1 MQREGKRSMK
11 FRGLVR
17 LAIAGVAVLLMPSPD
32 ARAQSRT
39 IHFVIGTAPGGAIDP
54 YARLVADPMA
64 KALGQTIIVEYKPGA
79 NGNSSAQFI
88 ADQPADGQYV
98 WIGTQAFTEI
108 NPSAFKNQRWSIDDF
123 VPFIRGVEAPL
134 VFAVHP
140 DVPAKTFAEFLV
152 WAKANRGKLSYSSY
166 QPGTPSH
173 FLGYQLNEKFDLDLT
188 HVPYRGS
195 GLQTTAMVAGHSQF
209 GFAQVNTTV
218 PQHQAGKLRI
228 LAVTGPSRH
237 KLVPDVPTFAELG
250 YPEFTAR
257 VWFGLLLKKGTPAD
271 TIKRYTEAAKVA
283 HADPEVRSKLEAQ
296 GFDVVAETGP
306 QLLPNIKEQ
315 IARWGKLVERSGFSA
330 EDRGSTR

>member
-1 MQREGKRSMK
+1 LTRLALLGATLAVASSGALAQSNT
-11 FRGLVR
+11 VR
-17 LAIAGVAVLLMPSPD
+17 LI
-32 ARAQSRT
+32 
-39 IHFVIGTAPGGAIDP
+39 IGTAPGGAIDP
-54 YARLVADPMA
+54 YARLVADPMG
-64 KALGQTIIVEYKPGA
+64 KALSQTIIVEYKPGA
-79 NGNSSAQFI
+79 NGNNSAQFI

-108 NPSAFKNQRWSIDDF
+108 NPNAFKNQRWSIDDF
-123 VPFIRGVEAPL
+123 TPFIRGVEAPL

-140 DVPAKTFAEFLV
+140 DVPAKTFAEFLT

-195 GLQTTAMVAGHSQF
+195 GLQTTAIVAGHSQF

-228 LAVTGPSRH
+228 LAITGPSRH

-257 VWFGLLLKKGTPAD
+257 VWFGLLVKKGTSAD
-271 TIKRYTEAAKVA
+271 IIKRYTEAAKVA

-306 QLLPNIKEQ
+306 QLLSNIKEQ

>member
-1 MQREGKRSMK
+1 MNLRHV
-11 FRGLVR
+11 VR
-17 LAIAGVAVLLMPSPD
+17 LAFIAAAVAHTPLAAS
-32 ARAQSRT
+32 AQSNT
-39 IHFVIGTAPGGAIDP
+39 IKFVIGTAPGGAIDP

-64 KALGQTIIVEYKPGA
+64 KALGQTIVVEYKAGA
-79 NGNSSAQFI
+79 NGNGSAQFI

-123 VPFIRGVEAPL
+123 EPFIRGVEAPL

-140 DVPAKTFAEFLV
+140 DVPAKTFAEFLA
-152 WAKANRGKLSYSSY
+152 WAKLNRGKLSYSSY

-173 FLGYQLNEKFDLDLT
+173 FLGYQLNENFDLDLT

-195 GLQTTAMVAGHSQF
+195 GLQTTALVAGHSQF

-228 LAVTGPSRH
+228 LAVTGPNRN
-237 KLVPDVPTFAELG
+237 KLIPDVPTFAELG
-250 YPEFTAR
+250 YPEFTAK
-257 VWFGLLLKKGTPAD
+257 VWFGLLVKKGTPKD
-271 TIKRYTEAAKVA
+271 IIKRYTEAAKLA
-283 HADPEVRSKLEAQ
+283 HADAEVRSKLEAQ

-315 IARWGKLVERSGFSA
+315 IVRWGKLVKASGFSA
-330 EDRGSTR
+330 EDRGSTK

>member
-1 MQREGKRSMK
+1 ME
-11 FRGLVR
+11 FRHLACV
-17 LAIAGVAVLLMPSPD
+17 AIAGAALWLIPSPG
-32 ARAQSRT
+32 AHAQSGP

-123 VPFIRGVEAPL
+123 IPFIRGVEAPL

-140 DVPAKTFAEFLV
+140 DVPVKTFAEFLA

-166 QPGTPSH
+166 QPGAPAH
-173 FLGYQLNEKFDLDLT
+173 FLGYQLNERFDLDLT

-209 GFAQVNTTV
+209 GFAQLNTSA

-228 LAVTGPSRH
+228 LAVTGPTRH
-237 KLVPDVPTFAELG
+237 KLLPDVPTFAELG
-250 YPEFTAR
+250 FPEFTAR
-257 VWFGLLLKKGTPAD
+257 VWFGLLVKKGTPAD
-271 TIKRYTEAAKVA
+271 IVQRYTEAAKVA

-315 IARWGKLVERSGFSA
+315 IVRWGKLVERSGFSA

>member
-1 MQREGKRSMK
+1 MGRRSMD
-11 FRGLVR
+11 FSRWARRALLGAA
-17 LAIAGVAVLLMPSPD
+17 LAAISSAAL
-32 ARAQSRT
+32 AQQNT
-39 IHFVIGTAPGGAIDP
+39 IRFIIGTAPGGAIDP

-108 NPSAFKNQRWSIDDF
+108 NPNAFKNQRWSIDDF
-123 VPFIRGVEAPL
+123 IPFIRGVEAPL
-134 VFAVHP
+134 VFTVHP
-140 DVPAKTFAEFLV
+140 DVPAKSFAEFLV

-166 QPGTPSH
+166 HPGTPSH

-218 PQHQAGKLRI
+218 PQVQAGKLKG
-228 LAVTGPSRH
+228 LAITSATRH
-237 KLVPDVPTFAELG
+237 
-250 YPEFTAR
+250 
-257 VWFGLLLKKGTPAD
+257 
-271 TIKRYTEAAKVA
+271 
-283 HADPEVRSKLEAQ
+283 RS
-296 GFDVVAETGP
+296 
-306 QLLPNIKEQ
+306 LP
-315 IARWGKLVERSGFSA
+315 
-330 EDRGSTR
+330 

>member
-1 MQREGKRSMK
+1 MNLRQ
-11 FRGLVR
+11 LTR
-17 LAIAGVAVLLMPSPD
+17 LAMLSATLAAASSP
-32 ARAQSRT
+32 ALAQSNT
-39 IHFVIGTAPGGAIDP
+39 IRLIIGTAPGGAIDP
-54 YARLVADPMA
+54 YARLIAEPMA
-64 KALGQTIIVEYKPGA
+64 KALGQTVIVEYKPGA
-79 NGNSSAQFI
+79 NGNNSAQFI

-108 NPSAFKNQRWSIDDF
+108 NPNAFSNQRWSIDDF

-140 DVPAKTFAEFLV
+140 DVPAKTFAEFLA
-152 WAKANRGKLSYSSY
+152 WAKQNKGKLSYASY

-195 GLQTTAMVAGHSQF
+195 GLQATALVAGHSQF
-209 GFAQVNTTV
+209 GFAQLNNTA
-218 PQHQAGKLRI
+218 PQHEVGKLRI
-228 LAVTGPSRH
+228 LAVTGPTRH
-237 KLVPDVPTFAELG
+237 KLLPEVPTFAELG

-257 VWFGLLLKKGTPAD
+257 VWFGLLVKKGTPAEMLG
-271 TIKRYTEAAKVA
+271 RYTEAAKVA
-283 HADPEVRSKLEAQ
+283 HANPDVREKLQAQ
-296 GFDVVAETGP
+296 GFDVVAETGA

-315 IARWGKLVERSGFSA
+315 IARWGKLVKASGFTA